1 MDTAEEVHE
10 INRVAPADYCPPSK
24 PPPPPAA
31 SQSLSAHGEKKDE
44 TVAWN
49 TCSSPT
55 PTSEDPTKHMTEV
68 SLQHHLRHT
77 QSQV

>member
-24 PPPPPAA
+24 PLPPPAA

-44 TVAWN
+44 TVAW
-49 TCSSPT
+49 T
-55 PTSEDPTKHMTEV
+55 PAQAPLPPQKIPPST
-68 SLQHHLRHT
+68 
-77 QSQV
+77 